1 MAKVKGKWIF
11 NTTLTDAGTEG
22 SVVSGQTVSFT
33 SNGGVFDRIIPL
45 SGYQSVMTY
54 SNIEYS
60 YSVYTHSDGW
70 TNEAF
75 KVIDF
80 DATEQEVSAEFYAW
94 LTKNAAPEGSESG
107 EDPDPDPEP
116 NPEPTPGLNP
126 EAPTDEYYLIKKSTL
141 DGIADAVRSK
151 TGKTA
156 QMRGLEIAGEI
167 WGINS
172 LIEAATE
179 AEMTALLST
188 ASVGSVC
195 KYTGTTGTY
204 ENGAL
209 YIVEEVA

>member
-1 MAKVKGKWIF
+1 MAKVKGRWIF
-11 NTTLTDAGTEG
+11 NTVLTDAGTEG
-22 SVVSGQTVSFT
+22 GVVSGQTVSFT

-60 YSVYTHSDGW
+60 YSVYSHSAGW

-80 DATEQEVSAEFYAW
+80 DATEQEVSDEFYTW
-94 LTKNAAPEGSESG
+94 LTANA
-107 EDPDPDPEP
+107 
-116 NPEPTPGLNP
+116 TP
-126 EAPTDEYYLIKKSTL
+126 EADEPDEPVTGDVLLAIRKSTL
-141 DGIADAVRSK
+141 TGIADAVRSK

-179 AEMTALLST
+179 AEMLVLLST

-209 YIVEEVA
+209 YIVEVSE